1 MLEELTEHFPSRA
14 ITAVAIVLC
23 IIWAFN
29 RVTCGY
35 CKSTARMD
43 GKTVLITGCSS
54 GKSKRLPDKR
64 LVIIFI
70 KHSILRGKQV
80 LVF

>member
-1 MLEELTEHFPSRA
+1 MLVELTEHFPLWA
-14 ITAVAIVLC
+14 ITAVVIVLC

-29 RVTCGY
+29 RVTCGH

-54 GKSKRLPDKR
+54 GKSMRLPVKR

-70 KHSILRGKQV
+70 LRGQKV